1 MLLFGRHPFLSP
13 ADMTLNPAEQMV
25 KLIENTVKGQ
35 LQLPEAAEGSSAA
48 DLLRRI
54 LVPSPKQRYGIKDIL
69 IHPWFQVCAVASS
82 GVGDILDGTCVDV
95 RGGEPPCWGA
105 MSATSAVMQ

>member
-1 MLLFGRHPFLSP
+1 MTQVLHMLLFGRHPFLSP

-69 IHPWFQVCAVASS
+69 IHPWFQVCGGMTLGWRQSRWLVGVQCQQPAVQ
-82 GVGDILDGTCVDV
+82 LCM
-95 RGGEPPCWGA
+95 R
-105 MSATSAVMQ
+105 